1 MKLPF
6 FVFVVALGVIV
17 ALHLAM
23 NARVGEIMENPRVA
37 NAIFW
42 TIGGVMAILVG
53 LTGWESGALGNLK
66 MVHPLLLTA
75 GALGACLVFAIAWS
89 IPKVGAGNFFIVLLA
104 GQVIG
109 GLVMSHFGWL
119 STHEPISLM
128 QLGGA
133 VLMVVGAAIATM
145 AG

>member
-6 FVFVVALGVIV
+6 FIFVVVLGIIV
-17 ALHLAM
+17 AIHLAM
-23 NARVGEIMENPRVA
+23 NARVGEIMANPRVA
-37 NAIFW
+37 NAVVW
-42 TIGGVMAILVG
+42 TIGAVMAIIVG
-53 LTGWESGALGNLK
+53 LTGWEAGVLGGLK
-66 MVHPLLLTA
+66 NVHPLLLTA

-89 IPKVGAGNFFIVLLA
+89 IPQVGAGNFFIILLA

-119 STHEPISLM
+119 SAHEPISLM
-128 QLGGA
+128 QMGGA
-133 VLMVVGAAIATM
+133 VLMVAGAAIATM